1 TKYSDARTTIA
12 TIEKSWAYRQDQ
24 RPSNHP
30 IVAPIEDLA
39 DVEVNFDGITYAKGA
54 SVLKQLVAW
63 VGRAEFFAGLKTY
76 FDTHAWSNTELGDL
90 LRELEATSGRDLT
103 TWSKLWLE
111 ESGVNLIEADVA
123 YGPSADS
130 GAEVVE
136 RLTVTQKPWAIEG
149 QPEPSLRPHRLAIG
163 FYSDNGEGRLVRTHT
178 FPLDLDS
185 AEADVPEAVGVPRPA
200 VIVVNDADLT
210 YAKVRFDAESLAT
223 ATARLSDFDDSPTQL
238 PVLSTLWDGVRDAE

>member
-1 TKYSDARTTIA
+1 
-12 TIEKSWAYRQDQ
+12 
-24 RPSNHP
+24 
-30 IVAPIEDLA
+30 
-39 DVEVNFDGITYAKGA
+39 
-54 SVLKQLVAW
+54 
-63 VGRAEFFAGLKTY
+63 
-76 FDTHAWSNTELGDL
+76 
-90 LRELEATSGRDLT
+90 
-103 TWSKLWLE
+103 LE

-223 ATARLSDFDDSPTQL
+223 ATARLSDFDDSLTQL
-238 PVLSTLWDGVRDAE
+238 LVLSTLWDGVRDAEIPARDYIDTLLSHLAAITHSSGLLTQMRQLETAVGAYLPPAERAEAHTRIADRLGELFEAAPAGTDQ